1 MVLELRWRHARHGVA
16 WNVLPTLCR
25 QSVEQPEPKWPR
37 TRTADEEEEEEE
49 EEDEGEEEEDEE
61 ED

>member
-25 QSVEQPEPKWPR
+25 QSVEQPEQKWPR
-37 TRTADEEEEEEE
+37 TRTADKEEEEEEEE
-49 EEDEGEEEEDEE
+49 EEDEEED
-61 ED
+61 